1 MKDDAI
7 EDGSGGKTK
16 RARTTGQKPNTKTK
30 LEETLDCSC
39 HFATKRQAEQMRI
52 GFDGSV
58 FCFSSV
64 FKVRSRIRIWIRN
77 EMQFQC
83 CRQDARGG
91 YAHASTIKKQAT
103 NLNHQQ
109 P

>member
-83 CRQDARGG
+83 HRQDALGG
-91 YAHASTIKKQAT
+91 YVRASTWIYQLLRT
-103 NLNHQQ
+103 GH
-109 P
+109 